1 MAKSPISSDTQGLSR
16 AVYEE
21 LQRLRDLIR
30 SDTVKREMW
39 GNRFTAADRRKFSG
53 PEREVLRKHHTI
65 ELWHIAR
72 GTPTPNQCIVEVAY
86 AVGLVDD
93 TRRDSL
99 LDALGAKP
107 RAGKIG
113 KQRSAAVPHWDAAA
127 RELRFRGK
135 VVRVVIQREGR
146 PVLPSP

>member
-1 MAKSPISSDTQGLSR
+1 MAKSPASNDTLELPD

-30 SDTVKREMW
+30 SDTVKRELW

-53 PEREVLRKHHTI
+53 PEKEVLKQHHTI

-86 AVGLVDD
+86 AVGLLNNS
-93 TRRDSL
+93 RRDSL
-99 LDALGAKP
+99 LDALGAKLQKDG
-107 RAGKIG
+107 AYAFVKSWNELLDVIV
-113 KQRSAAVPHWDAAA
+113 KKSQTVAAA
-127 RELRFRGK
+127 GGAAR
-135 VVRVVIQREGR
+135 
-146 PVLPSP
+146 